1 MNKVFSMTGY
11 GQEIWN
17 AGDEKYLI
25 VAKSVNHRFL
35 ELRVRL
41 PQRYDGWEP
50 EIQRKVKERFD
61 RGHIDVVVSE
71 AQGTVRRALP
81 QADLELASRYAEI
94 LGSIKE
100 TLSLPGEVSLETVAR
115 MKDVIYYAD
124 PAPDIEGT
132 WAEFGPVL
140 EAVLGRLKDDRERE
154 GRTLADDLTARL
166 GRLSEITD
174 QIEKEAPQM
183 ISRFRER
190 LIAKVSELHDGRLD
204 VDRIEEEVVIYA
216 DRIDF
221 TEELVRLKSHVT
233 GFGRA
238 LGEGS
243 PVGKKLDF
251 ILQEMGREVNTIG
264 SKNTDAGIADRIIS
278 AKVEI
283 ERMRQQVQNIE

>member
-1 MNKVFSMTGY
+1 MNEVFSMTGY

-41 PQRYDGWEP
+41 PQRYDAWEP
-50 EIQRKVKERFD
+50 GIQRKVKERFD

-71 AQGTVRRALP
+71 VQGAVRRTLP

-94 LGSIKE
+94 LTSIKKD
-100 TLSLPGEVSLETVAR
+100 LSLAGEVTLETVGR

-124 PAPDIEGT
+124 PGPDLEGRWT
-132 WAEFGPVL
+132 EFGPILESVL
-140 EAVLGRLKDDRERE
+140 DRLKDDRERE
-154 GRTLADDLTARL
+154 GRRLAADLTGRL
-166 GRLSEITD
+166 DHLSEIAG

-190 LIAKVSELHDGRLD
+190 LIAKVSELHDNRLN

-221 TEELVRLKSHVT
+221 TEELVRLKSHVA
-233 GFGRA
+233 GFRRA

-264 SKNTDAGIADRIIS
+264 SKNTDAGIAARIIS
-278 AKVEI
+278 AKVEV